1 MMEDRRSVQQKLYD
15 SNAAM
20 YVLGYVMEQPAAL
33 RGEKYFLT
41 TNDFVKAGH
50 QIIFGALYNLAQQGA
65 EQIFP
70 QDVDLYVAQYVE
82 QYNIYTQDNGLN
94 FLMQLEK
101 NNFGRDEA
109 QFQLHY
115 EKMKKFTILRDLER
129 AGFDTKAVYNRDV
142 DFLSIEEEVVKL
154 NKLSLT
160 EIIDRFRVKL
170 VKIEKGN
177 INKSDQY
184 FQTAAKG
191 LRQLVEDFK
200 TYPDVGS
207 EMDGEM
213 LNYILRGARPGKLY
227 LISMPQGHGKTR
239 TMVGNACKAAFPY
252 IENGKVVKGDL
263 QKVLYIATEQLPD
276 EIQTLILSF
285 VSGVDEE
292 KILRGT
298 LTNSEELLLE
308 QAIQIIEQY
317 QENFLIDVL
326 VSPNI
331 PEMRSK
337 ILEPVLNKGV
347 ESVYFD
353 YIFVPTNDD
362 PTTSR
367 RDLRVDQLLMLTSNA
382 LKEVAAMYDVFIMTG
397 TQVNGMLKCQ

>member
-1 MMEDRRSVQQKLYD
+1 MEDKRSVQQKLYD

-33 RGEKYFLT
+33 RGEKYYLT
-41 TNDFVKAGH
+41 TNDFVKIGH
-50 QIIFGALYNLAQQGA
+50 QIIFSAIYNLAQQGA
-65 EQIFP
+65 ERIFP
-70 QDVDLYVAQYVE
+70 QDIDLYLAQYAE
-82 QYNIYTQDNGLN
+82 QYSIYTEGGGLN

-115 EKMKKFTILRDLER
+115 EKMKKFTILRDLEK
-129 AGFDTKAVYNRDV
+129 AGFDTRSIYNRDV
-142 DFLSIEEEVVKL
+142 DFLSIQQEVMKL
-154 NKLSLT
+154 NSLSLG
-160 EIIDRFRVKL
+160 EIIDKFRVKL

-177 INKSDQY
+177 INKTDQY

-191 LRQLVEDFK
+191 LRALVQDFK
-200 TYPDVGS
+200 TNPDVGS
-207 EMDGEM
+207 ELEGEL
-213 LNYILRGARPGKLY
+213 LNYIVRGARPGKLY

-239 TMVGNACKAAFPY
+239 TMVGNACKMAFPR
-252 IENGKVVKGDL
+252 IENGKVVSGEL

-276 EIQTLILSF
+276 EIQTLILSY

-298 LTNSEELLLE
+298 LTNSEDLLIE
-308 QAIQIIEQY
+308 QAIQIIEKY
-317 QENFLIDVL
+317 QDNFLIDVL

-331 PEMRSK
+331 PEMRAK
-337 ILEPVLNKGV
+337 IIEPVLNKGV
-347 ESVYFD
+347 ESVFFD
-353 YIFVPTNDD
+353 YIFIPTEDD
-362 PTTSR
+362 PTTLR
-367 RDLRVDQLLMLTSNA
+367 RDLRIDQLLMLTSNA
-382 LKEVAAMYDVFIMTG
+382 LKEIAAMYDIFIMTG

>member
-1 MMEDRRSVQQKLYD
+1 M
-15 SNAAM
+15 
-20 YVLGYVMEQPAAL
+20 
-33 RGEKYFLT
+33 EKYFLT

-191 LRQLVEDFK
+191 
-200 TYPDVGS
+200 S
-207 EMDGEM
+207 ET
-213 LNYILRGARPGKLY
+213 
-227 LISMPQGHGKTR
+227 IS
-239 TMVGNACKAAFPY
+239 
-252 IENGKVVKGDL
+252 
-263 QKVLYIATEQLPD
+263 
-276 EIQTLILSF
+276 
-285 VSGVDEE
+285 
-292 KILRGT
+292 
-298 LTNSEELLLE
+298 
-308 QAIQIIEQY
+308 
-317 QENFLIDVL
+317 
-326 VSPNI
+326 
-331 PEMRSK
+331 
-337 ILEPVLNKGV
+337 
-347 ESVYFD
+347 
-353 YIFVPTNDD
+353 
-362 PTTSR
+362 
-367 RDLRVDQLLMLTSNA
+367 
-382 LKEVAAMYDVFIMTG
+382 
-397 TQVNGMLKCQ
+397 